1 MRHAKRINHLG
12 RTNTHRA
19 AMLSNMSCS
28 LIMHKRI
35 NTTLA
40 KAKELRKYIEPLI
53 TKSKNDTTH
62 SRRVVFSYLQDK
74 RAVTE
79 LYREIS
85 QKVATRPGGYL
96 RILKTGFRHGDNA
109 EMCMIEFVDYNETYS
124 TEEKKKTTKTRRSRK
139 GASSAETTTKTEK
152 NAKIETAEMETF
164 VADAELTTDAQETQ
178 IDEIEP
184 TQETEDSPVID
195 AKPVAEEENVPVVDL
210 ESTPEVEES
219 EIENKNEKS

>member
-19 AMLSNMSCS
+19 AMLSNMACS

-40 KAKELRKYIEPLI
+40 KAKELRKYVEPLI

-74 RAVTE
+74 KAVTE

-85 QKVATRPGGYL
+85 QKVATRPGGYV
-96 RILKTGFRHGDNA
+96 RILKTGFRQGDNA

-124 TEEKKKTTKTRRSRK
+124 VEEKKKSTRTRRSK
-139 GASSAETTTKTEK
+139 KSTSKVETTAKEEDVAKTNMTEV
-152 NAKIETAEMETF
+152 ETDM
-164 VADAELTTDAQETQ
+164 ADAEPVMPEAEEIPPVPEAEATPIAEAEETPGTEATEDP
-178 IDEIEP
+178 IAEAEA
-184 TQETEDSPVID
+184 TSETE
-195 AKPVAEEENVPVVDL
+195 KP
-210 ESTPEVEES
+210 
-219 EIENKNEKS
+219 